1 MKKYY
6 MAAAHH
12 TVRLLESANIQFPIS
27 KADLLA
33 KVGEKEVQVD
43 FDKKI
48 TMNEYCK
55 NIKLESFANKAQFF
69 NALNG
74 SNISY

>member
-1 MKKYY
+1 MKKFY
-6 MAAAHH
+6 MAAAHN
-12 TVRLLESANIQFPIS
+12 TVRLLEAADISFPIS

-33 KVGEKEVQVD
+33 KVGDKEVQID
-43 FDKKI
+43 YDKKV

-55 NIKLESFANKAQFF
+55 NIKVDVFTCKAQFF

-74 SNISY
+74 SNMTF